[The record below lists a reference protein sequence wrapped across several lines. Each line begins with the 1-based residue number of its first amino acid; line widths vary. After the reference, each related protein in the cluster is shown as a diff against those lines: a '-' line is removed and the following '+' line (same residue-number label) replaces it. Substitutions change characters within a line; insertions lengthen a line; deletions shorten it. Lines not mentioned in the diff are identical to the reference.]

1 MWTTVMSATMMAVA
15 RHAAV
20 AINSMATVDASVIQH
35 ALLKTVQFA
44 RATLMDVMSA
54 ILVMTC

>member
-1 MWTTVMSATMMAVA
+1 MSATMMALA
-15 RHAAV
+15 RHAALTM
-20 AINSMATVDASVIQH
+20 NPMATVDASVIQH

-44 RATLMDVMSA
+44 RATLMNVMSA